1 MQDILGLLANNT
13 AALVISTGVLGLV
26 VGSFLNVVI
35 LRLPQMMEREWRQQ
49 CAEFQTAESQSDT
62 TTTAPHV
69 PEPVPVER
77 FDLVSPRSRCPKCQH
92 AIAGYDN
99 VPVVSYLL
107 LRGRCR
113 HCGNPISARYPAI
126 ELFTAVLSAVVAWKF
141 GFTAATAAAL
151 VLTWSL
157 VALTFIDID
166 HQLLPDSVTLPLI
179 WIGLLLSLTG
189 MFIDPRSSII
199 GAVAG
204 YLSLWTVY
212 QVFKLVTGKEG
223 MGFGDFKLFA
233 AFGAWMGWQALP
245 LIILLSSAV
254 GAVIGIS
261 LIVLRGRDR
270 NIPIPFGPYLAAA
283 GWIYLLWGDTL
294 MARYLGATSGAF

>member
-1 MQDILGLLANNT
+1 MQDILTVLATNDT
-13 AALVISTGVLGLV
+13 ALILSTALVGLI

-35 LRLPQMMEREWRQQ
+35 LRLPQMMEREWRAQ
-49 CAEFQTAESQSDT
+49 CADFQASIANPHANASADADT
-62 TTTAPHV
+62 ST
-69 PEPVPVER
+69 PER
-77 FDLVSPRSRCPKCQH
+77 LDLVYPRSRCPKCQH

-99 VPVVSYLL
+99 IPVISYVL

-113 HCGNPISARYPAI
+113 HCATVISARYPAI
-126 ELFTAVLSAVVAWKF
+126 ELFTGILSAIVAWKF
-141 GFTAATAAAL
+141 GYTAAMAAAL
-151 VLTWSL
+151 LFTWCL
-157 VALTFIDID
+157 IALTFIDID
-166 HQLLPDSVTLPLI
+166 HQLLPDSITLPLV
-179 WIGLLLSLTG
+179 WIGLLLSLSHLFT
-189 MFIDPRSSII
+189 DAPSSIL
-199 GAVAG
+199 GAAAG
-204 YLSLWTVY
+204 YLSLWLVY
-212 QVFKLVTGKEG
+212 QAFKLVTGKEG

-254 GAVIGIS
+254 GAVIGIG

-294 MARYLGATSGAF
+294 MARYLGATSGIL